1 MLTLTAPAGAWRYP
15 AYVTDG
21 DGKAG
26 IRREGRLMVDGLS
39 PGWSFVPGRIVV
51 MCARNRC
58 WLGTTLVASPGGER
72 AP

>member
-26 IRREGRLMVDGLS
+26 IRREGRLIVDGHAFTS
-39 PGWSFVPGRIVV
+39 AEV
-51 MCARNRC
+51 
-58 WLGTTLVASPGGER
+58 ER
-72 AP
+72 VDAG